1 MKTQLTFRGE
11 TYLKQTNIVG
21 TVTVGEL
28 YEKFDLVEFFNVTA
42 EKYDFVELPFE
53 TKMEK
58 TTGGCYYFDLLNDSF
73 LVFEEEL
80 VE

>member
-11 TYLKQTNIVG
+11 TYLKQTNIDG

-28 YEKFDLVEFFNVTA
+28 NEKFDLVEFFDVT
-42 EKYDFVELPFE
+42 EKFDFFEVPFE
-53 TKMEK
+53 TQMEK

-73 LVFEEEL
+73 LVFEEE
-80 VE
+80 VIE